1 MFTGIIQALGE
12 VIHTTQ
18 QRLSVR
24 APDLF
29 GDLDIGKSIAVNG
42 ACLTVIELNPIS
54 EEFCCDLSPETRERT
69 NLCALK
75 RDEKVNLELP
85 LKPIQGLD
93 GHWVLGHIDTT
104 GELLSIVKRE
114 NSHLYTFKVSG
125 EYERYLIEKGSIAL
139 DGISLTIFNVKS
151 GRFDVAVIPH
161 TREVTHLHEKKPG
174 AKVNV
179 EFDVLAKYMEKLL
192 SKGGRESSYAAGNH

>member
-12 VIHTTQ
+12 VTHNALHK
-18 QRLSVR
+18 LSVR
-24 APDLF
+24 TPELF
-29 GDLDIGKSIAVNG
+29 GELDLGKSIAVNG
-42 ACLTVIELNPIS
+42 VCLTIVELNPIS
-54 EEFCCDLSPETRERT
+54 EEFCCDVSPETRERT
-69 NLCALK
+69 NLGILQ

-93 GHWVLGHIDTT
+93 GHWVLGHVDAT
-104 GELLSIVKRE
+104 GELLSIAKKE
-114 NSHLYTFKVSG
+114 NSHIYTFRVLA
-125 EYERYLIEKGSIAL
+125 EYDRYLIEKGSIAL
-139 DGISLTIFNVKS
+139 DGISLTIFNINA

-192 SKGGRESSYAAGNH
+192 SKGGREFSYAAGNH